1 MDKASINRINIT
13 LPRTVKEEFELR
25 ELDPKSGQFKTID
38 EHTPSCRGEAI
49 GAAKI
54 LHGLTGNRVQIVRKE
69 VIGEIWPD
77 NQST

>member
-1 MDKASINRINIT
+1 MNIT
-13 LPRTVKEEFELR
+13 IPRTAKEEYEIR
-25 ELDPKSGQFKTID
+25 ELDPKSGQFKTFD
-38 EHTPSCRGEAI
+38 SHLPSNRSEAI

-54 LHGLTGNRVQIVRKE
+54 LHGFSGNRVQIVRKE